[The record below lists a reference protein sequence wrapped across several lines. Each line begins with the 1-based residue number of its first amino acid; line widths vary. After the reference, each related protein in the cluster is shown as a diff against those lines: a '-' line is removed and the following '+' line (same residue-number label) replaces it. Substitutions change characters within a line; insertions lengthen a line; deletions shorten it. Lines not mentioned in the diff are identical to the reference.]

1 METLKS
7 EIEEIKGLLDT
18 FKIKYEVYDNR
29 IFIKGK
35 FINLDYGDKTY
46 ILIKQG
52 RYHIIY
58 TELEYP
64 DGLRRLL
71 VVRKGWTGSGLGVNL
86 SEKTQIGY
94 NNPYLIIHF

>member
-1 METLKS
+1 MEEILKS
-7 EIEEIKGLLDT
+7 EMEEVKELLDT

-35 FINLDYGDKTY
+35 IIHLDYTNKVY

-64 DGLRRLL
+64 DGLKRLL
-71 VVRKGWTGSGLGVNL
+71 AIRKGYSGSGLGVNV
-86 SEKTQIGY
+86 SANIGY
-94 NNPYLIIHF
+94 NYPYLIIHF